1 MGVGV
6 YQYNKKVF
14 IENIKLEI
22 YLRQCTS
29 GLIYVSTGV
38 NFGFDVEVG

>member
-1 MGVGV
+1 MGLGV

-14 IENIKLEI
+14 IENIKSEI

-29 GLIYVSTGV
+29 GLIYVSAGV